1 MSSTKS
7 VRVGQVLRITPWWSV
22 KPTNEP
28 QKFEVVVVQV
38 AQSKAMLITLD
49 KYNRWR
55 DETVPVDWHGDT
67 PVVYLRDLL
76 DTYEIHTVEVV

>member
-7 VRVGQVLRITPWWSV
+7 IKIGQVLRITPWWSV
-22 KPTNEP
+22 KPTHEP
-28 QKFEVVVVQV
+28 QQFEVVVVQV

-55 DETVPVDWHGDT
+55 DETVPVDWSGDT
-67 PVVYLRDLL
+67 PVVSMQDLL
-76 DTYEIHTVEVV
+76 GIYEIHSVELL

>member
-38 AQSKAMLITLD
+38 AQSKAMLISLD
-49 KYNRWR
+49 EYNRWR
-55 DETVPVDWHGDT
+55 DETVPVDWSGDT
-67 PVVYLRDLL
+67 PVVSMQDLL
-76 DTYEIHTVEVV
+76 GIYEIHTVEVA

>member
-22 KPTNEP
+22 KPTHEP
-28 QKFEVVVVQV
+28 QQFEVVVVQV
-38 AQSKAMLITLD
+38 AQSKAMLISLD
-49 KYNRWR
+49 EYNRWR

-67 PVVYLRDLL
+67 PVVSVQDLL
-76 DTYEIHTVEVV
+76 DIYEIHTVEVV